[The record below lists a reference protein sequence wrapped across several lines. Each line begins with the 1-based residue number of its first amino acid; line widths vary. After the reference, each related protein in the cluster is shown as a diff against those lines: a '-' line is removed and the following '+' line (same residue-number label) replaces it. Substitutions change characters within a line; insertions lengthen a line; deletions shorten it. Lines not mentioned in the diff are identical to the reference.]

1 MALVDERKVHVLVHI
16 HENGPVTGY
25 SIATSDDENIEYTK
39 GYIYDVLSELA
50 DEDMIEVAE
59 RESEGR
65 QRVQYQL
72 TENGRLLLKAL
83 GKINS

>member
-1 MALVDERKVHVLVHI
+1 MALVDERKVNVLVHI

-25 SIATSDDENIEYTK
+25 SIATSENENIEYTK
-39 GYIYDVLSELA
+39 GYIYDVLRELA
-50 DEDMIEVAE
+50 EEGMIEVAE
-59 RESEGR
+59 RESGGR

-83 GKINS
+83 SEIDS